1 MKHALQP
8 GARAGMQPAPQELKL
23 SPSRSD
29 GVSRAEHGTELE
41 WRGVDARVVKVIA
54 CNKLVSVRRVV
65 VRM

>member
-1 MKHALQP
+1 MEHALQS

-29 GVSRAEHGTELE
+29 GISWAEYGTELE
-41 WRGVDARVVKVIA
+41 WRGVDARVVQVIA
-54 CNKLVSVRRVV
+54 RDKLVSIRRVV